1 VSEGLNDVCAALDV
15 GSNSVKLLIG
25 SLGVDGRVDVLHEEV
40 VVTKL
45 SEGVDARG
53 TLLPEASART
63 LSVLARYAEVCRNFG
78 VTRTAAVG
86 TAVLRDAR
94 DANAFRAQA
103 QTLGFDIE
111 VIDGDTEAYVVRL
124 AALRELPGTPDDAVV
139 IDIGGGS
146 SELSWATGRES
157 TELGVVRLTERH
169 LPCDPAGADAVDG
182 LRAVVRSRLDRLAL
196 PARSDVLIGSS
207 ATCAVLARL
216 ELALDRHDRD
226 RIHGHEIATEAL
238 VARASQLALLDLAG
252 RRALPGMERTR
263 ADVILA
269 GTVVLEQAALRLGAR
284 ALRINDRGTRFGVFH
299 RAFG

>member
-1 VSEGLNDVCAALDV
+1 MSGAAPEMLAALDV
-15 GSNSVKLLIG
+15 GSNSVKLLVG
-25 SLGVDGRVDVLHEEV
+25 TLGADGRVVVRHEEV

-53 TLLPEASART
+53 TLSPAAVERT
-63 LSVLARYAEVCRNFG
+63 LAVLRRYAEACRTHG

-94 DANAFRAQA
+94 DADAFRAEA
-103 QTLGFDIE
+103 RALGFDIE
-111 VIDGDTEAYVVRL
+111 VISGDVEAQVVRL
-124 AALRELPGTPDDAVV
+124 AALRELPGTPPDAVV

-169 LPCDPAGADAVDG
+169 VPRDPAGAEILDA
-182 LRAVVRSRLDRLAL
+182 LRTVVRARLARL
-196 PARSDVLIGSS
+196 PLPTGVEILIGSS

-216 ELALDRHDRD
+216 DLVLPAHDRD
-226 RIHGHEIATEAL
+226 RIHGHEIATAAL
-238 VARASQLALLDLAG
+238 TARAEQLAGLDLAA
-252 RRALPGMERTR
+252 RQALPGMDRTR

-269 GTVVLEQAALRLGAR
+269 GTVVLEQTALAIGAR
-284 ALRINDRGTRFGVFH
+284 ALRINDCGTRYGVFH

>member
-1 VSEGLNDVCAALDV
+1 VSAAPGEVCAALDV

-25 SLGVDGRVDVLHEEV
+25 SLGPDGRVDVRHEEV

-53 TLLPEASART
+53 TLLPAASART
-63 LSVLARYAEVCRNFG
+63 LAVLARYAEACRTFG
-78 VTRTAAVG
+78 VSRTAAVG

-94 DANAFRAQA
+94 DADAFRAQA
-103 QTLGFDIE
+103 RALGFDIE

-146 SELSWATGRES
+146 SELSWVTGRES

-169 LPCDPAGADAVDG
+169 VPRDPAGADVLEA
-182 LRAVVRSRLDRLAL
+182 LRAVVRARLDRLAL
-196 PARSDVLIGSS
+196 PARSEILIGSS

-216 ELALDRHDRD
+216 DLALDRHDRD
-226 RIHGHEIATEAL
+226 RIHGHEIPTEAL
-238 VARASQLALLDLAG
+238 VARASQLALLDLEG
-252 RRALPGMERTR
+252 RRALSGMDRTR

-269 GTVVLEQAALRLGAR
+269 GTVVLEQTALRLGAR

>member
-1 VSEGLNDVCAALDV
+1 MSGAAPEMLAALDV
-15 GSNSVKLLIG
+15 GSNSIKLLVG
-25 SLGVDGRVDVLHEEV
+25 TLGADGRVVVRHEEV

-53 TLLPEASART
+53 TLSPAAVERT
-63 LSVLARYAEVCRNFG
+63 LAVLRRYAEACRTHG

-94 DANAFRAQA
+94 DADAFRAEA
-103 QTLGFDIE
+103 RALGFDIE
-111 VIDGDTEAYVVRL
+111 VISGDVEAQVVRL
-124 AALRELPGTPDDAVV
+124 AALRELPGTPPDAVV

-169 LPCDPAGADAVDG
+169 VPRDPAGAEILDA
-182 LRAVVRSRLDRLAL
+182 LRTVVRARLARL
-196 PARSDVLIGSS
+196 PLPTGVEILIGSS

-216 ELALDRHDRD
+216 DLVLPAHDRD
-226 RIHGHEIATEAL
+226 RIHGHEIATAAL
-238 VARASQLALLDLAG
+238 TARAEQLAGLDLAA
-252 RRALPGMERTR
+252 RQALPGMDRTR

-269 GTVVLEQAALRLGAR
+269 GTVVLEQTALAIGAR
-284 ALRINDRGTRFGVFH
+284 ALRINDCGTRYGVFH

>member
-1 VSEGLNDVCAALDV
+1 MSGAAPEMLAALDV
-15 GSNSVKLLIG
+15 GSNSIKLLIG
-25 SLGVDGRVDVLHEEV
+25 TLGADGRVVVRHEEV

-53 TLLPEASART
+53 TLSPAAVERT
-63 LSVLARYAEVCRNFG
+63 LAVLRRYAEACRTHG

-94 DANAFRAQA
+94 DADTFRAEA
-103 QTLGFDIE
+103 RALGFDIE
-111 VIDGDTEAYVVRL
+111 VISGDVEAQVVRL

-169 LPCDPAGADAVDG
+169 VPRDPAGAEILDA
-182 LRAVVRSRLDRLAL
+182 LRTVVRARLARL
-196 PARSDVLIGSS
+196 PLPTGVEILIGSS

-216 ELALDRHDRD
+216 DLVLPAHDRD

-238 VARASQLALLDLAG
+238 TARAEQLAGLDLAA
-252 RRALPGMERTR
+252 RRSLPGMDGTR

-269 GTVVLEQAALRLGAR
+269 GTAVLEQTALAIGAR
-284 ALRINDRGTRFGVFH
+284 ALRINDCGTRYGVFH

>member
-1 VSEGLNDVCAALDV
+1 MSGAAPEMLAALDV
-15 GSNSVKLLIG
+15 GSNSIKLLIG
-25 SLGVDGRVDVLHEEV
+25 TLGADGRVVVRHEEV

-53 TLLPEASART
+53 TLSPAAVERT
-63 LSVLARYAEVCRNFG
+63 LAVLRRYAEACRTHG

-94 DANAFRAQA
+94 DADTFRAEA
-103 QTLGFDIE
+103 RALGFDIE
-111 VIDGDTEAYVVRL
+111 VISGDVEAQVVRL
-124 AALRELPGTPDDAVV
+124 AALRELPGTPADAVV

-169 LPCDPAGADAVDG
+169 VSRDPAGVEILDA
-182 LRAVVRSRLDRLAL
+182 LRTVVRARLARL
-196 PARSDVLIGSS
+196 PLPTGVEILIGSS

-216 ELALDRHDRD
+216 DLVLPAYDRD
-226 RIHGHEIATEAL
+226 RIHGHEIATAAL
-238 VARASQLALLDLAG
+238 TARAEQLAGLDLAA
-252 RRALPGMERTR
+252 RQSLPGMDRTR

-269 GTVVLEQAALRLGAR
+269 GTVVLEQTALAIGAR
-284 ALRINDRGTRFGVFH
+284 ALRINDCGTRYGVFH

>member
-1 VSEGLNDVCAALDV
+1 MSGAAPEMLAALDV
-15 GSNSVKLLIG
+15 GSNSIKLLVG
-25 SLGVDGRVDVLHEEV
+25 TLGADGRVVVRHEEV

-53 TLLPEASART
+53 TLSPAAVERT
-63 LSVLARYAEVCRNFG
+63 LAVLRRYAEACRTHG

-94 DANAFRAQA
+94 DADTFRAEA
-103 QTLGFDIE
+103 RALGFDIE
-111 VIDGDTEAYVVRL
+111 VISGDVEAQVVRL
-124 AALRELPGTPDDAVV
+124 AALRELPGTPPDAVV

-169 LPCDPAGADAVDG
+169 VPRDPAGAEILDA
-182 LRAVVRSRLDRLAL
+182 LRTVVRARLARLPL
-196 PARSDVLIGSS
+196 PAGVEILIGSS

-216 ELALDRHDRD
+216 DLVLPAHDRD
-226 RIHGHEIATEAL
+226 RIHGHEIATAAL
-238 VARASQLALLDLAG
+238 TARAEQLAGLDLAA
-252 RRALPGMERTR
+252 RQALPGMDRTR

-269 GTVVLEQAALRLGAR
+269 GTVVLEQTALAIGAR
-284 ALRINDRGTRFGVFH
+284 ALRINDCGTRYGVFH

>member
-1 VSEGLNDVCAALDV
+1 MSGAAPEMLAALDV
-15 GSNSVKLLIG
+15 GSNSIKLLIG
-25 SLGVDGRVDVLHEEV
+25 TLGADGRVVVRHEEV

-53 TLLPEASART
+53 TLSPAAVERT
-63 LSVLARYAEVCRNFG
+63 LAVLRRYAEACRTHG

-94 DANAFRAQA
+94 DADTFRAEA
-103 QTLGFDIE
+103 RALGFDIE
-111 VIDGDTEAYVVRL
+111 VISGDVEAQVVRL

-169 LPCDPAGADAVDG
+169 VPRDPAGAEILDA
-182 LRAVVRSRLDRLAL
+182 LRTVVRARLARL
-196 PARSDVLIGSS
+196 PLPTGVEILIGSS

-216 ELALDRHDRD
+216 DLVLPAHDRD
-226 RIHGHEIATEAL
+226 RIHGHEIATPAL
-238 VARASQLALLDLAG
+238 TARAEQLAGLDLAA
-252 RRALPGMERTR
+252 RRSLPGMDGTR

-269 GTVVLEQAALRLGAR
+269 GTVVLEQTALAIGAR
-284 ALRINDRGTRFGVFH
+284 ALRINDCGTRYGVFH